1 MLKINS
7 DEEIKNI
14 ISGNEMV
21 IIYFSN
27 KVCGACEVIK
37 SKVERILESYSKVKS
52 VNIDGEKQTEFAAMN
67 NVFSFPLLI
76 LYINGKET
84 IRVGR
89 NVDLLE
95 LEKSINRYYNMLF

>member
-1 MLKINS
+1 MLIINS
-7 DEEIKNI
+7 NEEIKNM
-14 ISGNEMV
+14 ISDNEMA

-27 KVCGACEVIK
+27 KSCGACEVIRT
-37 SKVERILESYSKVKS
+37 KVEKILESYPKVKS
-52 VNIDGEKQTEFAAMN
+52 IEIEGEKQIEFAAIN

-76 LYINGKET
+76 LYVNGNET

-95 LEKSINRYYNMLF
+95 LEKSIMRYYSMLF

>member
-1 MLKINS
+1 MLRINS
-7 DEEIKNI
+7 DEEIRNI
-14 ISGNEMV
+14 ISENEIV
-21 IIYFSN
+21 ILYFSN

-89 NVDLLE
+89 NVDLFE

>member
-1 MLKINS
+1 MLRINS
-7 DEEIKNI
+7 DEEIRNI
-14 ISGNEMV
+14 ISENEIV
-21 IIYFSN
+21 ILYFSN

-95 LEKSINRYYNMLF
+95 LEKSINRYYDMLF

>member
-1 MLKINS
+1 MLRINS
-7 DEEIKNI
+7 DEEIRNI
-14 ISGNEMV
+14 ISENEIV
-21 IIYFSN
+21 ILYFSN
-27 KVCGACEVIK
+27 KVCGACKVIK

>member
-1 MLKINS
+1 MLRINS
-7 DEEIKNI
+7 DEEIRNI
-14 ISGNEMV
+14 ISENEIV
-21 IIYFSN
+21 ILYFSN